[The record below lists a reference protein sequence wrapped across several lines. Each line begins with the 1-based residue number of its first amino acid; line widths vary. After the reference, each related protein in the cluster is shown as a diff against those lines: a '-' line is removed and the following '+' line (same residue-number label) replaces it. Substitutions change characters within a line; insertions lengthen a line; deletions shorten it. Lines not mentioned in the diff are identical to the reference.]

1 MPRFTLKTKIT
12 LLLPLAMT
20 VALAAL
26 LFLAYSLVQSHIKE
40 TIFNQQYQMV
50 SILADEIDRN
60 VASSGD
66 TLQDISRKITR
77 AMVNNPEQALAYLRQ
92 QDEHLKNF
100 DNGLFLFDRHGRMV
114 AELPLELQRVGKDFQ
129 FREYLAKTIASRR
142 PFLSDPYISSQ
153 AHHHPAVMFTVPV
166 FDNDGS
172 LMAVVGGSVDLA
184 RESFLGR
191 LANVKFGKKGY
202 PFLFNSERLMLLHP
216 DKSRVMKKDVPP
228 GVNKLLDRAVAGFDG
243 TGETVNSRGM
253 HALASFKH
261 LKTKNWILGANFPV
275 AEAFA
280 PISRLRNILLTVLPI
295 LTIALFCFMRRYLGQ
310 LTEPVVRLTRHVESL
325 SANKVDQR
333 TIPVEGSDEIAI
345 LGHSF
350 NHLVAEIDRQRD
362 ELVRREVLYRTVVDF
377 SSETIFLIS
386 PDRRTLSYISPSCL
400 ELTGYAPEEFQANPG
415 LLSEMIHSNDR
426 DHWDEHCRLEG
437 GCDFSEP
444 LEFRLLTRQGETR
457 WVNHLCRPVYDHLEQ
472 YAGIRGSF
480 SDISLWKQAESAIVA
495 SEEKFRIFFEES
507 GDAIFIVGV
516 DGLIKEANNEASQRY
531 GYSHQE
537 LVNMPVPE
545 LDTPEESVHIPERVA
560 RIMEQGQYTFETV
573 HRRKHDSPMMVEVS
587 ASLIDYEGNRAILAV
602 VRDITARKQAEQ
614 RLHRQNEYLQ
624 ALHETTVGL
633 LSRHDVAGLLQAIVT
648 RAGNLIG
655 TEHCYVYL
663 KNSSGIEMEMVFQSG
678 VYNSFVH
685 HPIKPGQG
693 IAGRVWES
701 MEPVHVADYSCW
713 EGRLPDPDRDCLH
726 AMAGVP
732 LTSGGEVIGALGLAF
747 IDCETVISA
756 EQMDLLCHF
765 GELASLALEN
775 ARLNDKFRR
784 ELSERKKAEEHL
796 HKLSVAVEQNPAS
809 IIITDP
815 RGVIEYV
822 NPHFSRLTGYLP
834 EEAIGR
840 TPSIL
845 RSGETSTG
853 EYRQLW
859 ETILSGGEWR
869 GEFHNRKKNGEL
881 YWEQALI
888 APIRDENGAITHF
901 IGIKEDITDRK
912 QLESQLRHSQKME
925 AIGQLAGGI
934 AHDFNNIL
942 TAIIGYSSI
951 MQLKL
956 PDDSPFKKSA
966 GQIIETAERGASLTQ
981 GLLAFSRKQVTYPVA
996 IDLNEILARVQQL
1009 LRRLISE
1016 DIGLDINPSA
1026 QGLPVMADSG
1036 QIEQVLM
1043 NLATNA
1049 RDAMPNGGS
1058 IVIAT
1063 EMVTLDS
1070 DFVISMGF
1078 GQAGDYALLTFTDS
1092 GEGMDEETA
1101 RHIFEPF
1108 YTTKD
1113 LGKGTGLGLSIVY
1126 GIVKKHNGYITC
1138 HSTIGLGT
1146 VMQVYLPLLTGSPAP
1161 VVLAPEEG
1169 APVRQGSDLVLVA
1182 EDNEAAR
1189 TLAKE
1194 ILEEFGYSVLEAGD
1208 GQEALE
1214 LFRDNRDS
1222 ISLVILDVIMP
1233 KLNGREVYDAIRA
1246 IDPAVRVLFCSG
1258 YPEDVVIKQG
1268 GFESGMNYL
1277 AKPYSPKE
1285 LLMKIREVLD
1295 NAH

>member
-1 MPRFTLKTKIT
+1 MTRFTLKTKIT

-20 VALAAL
+20 VVLAAL
-26 LFLAYSLVQSHIKE
+26 FFLVYSLAHSHIKE

-50 SILADEIDRN
+50 SMVADDIDRN
-60 VASSGD
+60 VSSTQD
-66 TLQDISRKITR
+66 TLVAISGKITR
-77 AMVNNPEQALAYLRQ
+77 AMIDDPELALAYFRQ
-92 QDEHLKNF
+92 QNEHLNNF
-100 DNGLFLFDRHGRMV
+100 DNGLFLFDTGGRMV
-114 AELPLELQRVGKDFQ
+114 AEFPLELQRAGKDFSYRDY
-129 FREYLAKTIASRR
+129 FRQTVAGRKPLI
-142 PFLSDPYISSQ
+142 SDPYISSQ
-153 AHHHPAVMFTVPV
+153 AHHHPALMFTVPV
-166 FDNDGS
+166 FDTDGS
-172 LMAVVGGSVDLA
+172 LIAVMGGSVDLTKS
-184 RESFLGR
+184 SFLGR
-191 LANVKFGKKGY
+191 MANVKIGKSGY
-202 PFLFNSERLMLLHP
+202 LFLFNSERLMVLHP
-216 DKSRVMKKDVPP
+216 DKNRIMKRDVPP

-243 TGETVNSRGM
+243 TGETVNSRGL

-261 LKTKNWILGANFPV
+261 LKTNNWILGANFPV

-280 PISRLRNILLTVLPI
+280 PINKLRNILLTVLPV
-295 LTIALFCFMRRYLGQ
+295 LTLALFILMQRYLGQ
-310 LTEPVVRLTRHVESL
+310 LTEPVVRLTRHVENL
-325 SANKVDQR
+325 SANNADQR
-333 TIPVEGSDEIAI
+333 MIAVEGSDEVAI
-345 LGHSF
+345 LGQSF
-350 NHLVAEIDRQRD
+350 NRLLAEIDRQRD
-362 ELVRREVLYRTVVDF
+362 ELARREVLYRTVVDF
-377 SSETIFLIS
+377 SSEMIFLVS
-386 PDRRTLSYISPSCL
+386 VDRRSISYISPSCL
-400 ELTGYAPEEFQANPG
+400 ELTGYAPEEFHANPG
-415 LLSEMIHSNDR
+415 LLCEMIHPDDR

-437 GCDFSEP
+437 GCNFSEP
-444 LEFRLLTRQGETR
+444 LEFRLQTRQGETR
-457 WVNHLCRPVYDHLEQ
+457 WVNHLCRPVYDHQGQ

-480 SDISLWKQAESAIVA
+480 SDISLWKQVEEVLVA

-507 GDAIFIVGV
+507 GDAIFIVGA
-516 DGLIKEANNEASQRY
+516 DGLIKEANIEASLRY
-531 GYSHQE
+531 GYSHVE
-537 LVNMPVPE
+537 LVNMPVAE
-545 LDTPEESVHIPERVA
+545 LDTPEESVHIPERMA
-560 RIMEQGQYTFETV
+560 RIMEQGQHTFEAV
-573 HRRKHDSPMMVEVS
+573 HRRKHDSPLMVEVS
-587 ASLIDYEGNRAILAV
+587 ASLIDYEGDRAILAV

-614 RLHRQNEYLQ
+614 LLHRQNEYLQ

-633 LSRHDVAGLLQAIVT
+633 LRRHDVAGLLQAIVT
-648 RAGNLIG
+648 RAGNLVG
-655 TEHCYVYL
+655 TENCYVYL
-663 KNSSGIEMEMVFQSG
+663 INASGSEMEMVFQSG

-701 MEPVHVADYSCW
+701 KLPVQVADYSCW

-747 IDCETVISA
+747 VDRETVISA

-784 ELSERKKAEEHL
+784 ELTERKKAEEHL

-845 RSGETSTG
+845 KSGETSTG
-853 EYRQLW
+853 EYRRLW

-888 APIRDENGAITHF
+888 APIRDEDGAITHF
-901 IGIKEDITDRK
+901 IGIKEDVTEHK
-912 QLESQLRHSQKME
+912 QLENQLRHSQKME

-966 GQIIETAERGASLTQ
+966 GQIIETAERGATLTQ
-981 GLLAFSRKQVTYPVA
+981 GLLAFSRKQVTYPVS
-996 IDLNEILARVQQL
+996 IDLNEILNRVQQL

-1016 DIGLDINPSA
+1016 DINLEIHPSA

-1043 NLATNA
+1043 NLATNS
-1049 RDAMPNGGS
+1049 RDAMPDGGS

-1063 EMVTLDS
+1063 ETVTLDT
-1070 DFVISMGF
+1070 DFVISRGF
-1078 GQAGDYALLTFTDS
+1078 GQAGDYALLTVTDS

-1138 HSTIGLGT
+1138 QSTLGLGT
-1146 VMQVYLPLLTGSPAP
+1146 IMQVYLPLLTVLPVPAAL
-1161 VVLAPEEG
+1161 VPEEG
-1169 APVRQGSDLVLVA
+1169 VPVRQGSDLVLVA
-1182 EDNEAAR
+1182 EDDEAAR
-1189 TLAKE
+1189 ILAKE
-1194 ILEEFGYSVLEAGD
+1194 ILEEFGYSVLEAVD

-1214 LFRDNRDS
+1214 LFRDNRDR

-1233 KLNGREVYDAIRA
+1233 KLKGREVFDAIRA

-1268 GFESGMNYL
+1268 GFERGMNYL

-1295 NAH
+1295 NDH

>member
-114 AELPLELQRVGKDFQ
+114 AELPLELQRVGKDFL

-202 PFLFNSERLMLLHP
+202 PFLFNSERLMILHP
-216 DKSRVMKKDVPP
+216 DKSRIMKKDVPP

-243 TGETVNSRGM
+243 TGETVNSRGL

-261 LKTKNWILGANFPV
+261 LKTRNWILGANFPV

-280 PISRLRNILLTVLPI
+280 PINKLRNILLIVLPI
-295 LTIALFCFMRRYLGQ
+295 LTISLFCFMRRYLGQ

-325 SANKVDQR
+325 SANKVAQR

-386 PDRRTLSYISPSCL
+386 PDRRIISYISPSCL

-415 LLSEMIHSNDR
+415 LLREMIHPDDR

-457 WVNHLCRPVYDHLEQ
+457 WVNHLCRPVYDHQEQ
-472 YAGIRGSF
+472 YVGIRGSF
-480 SDISLWKQAESAIVA
+480 SDISLWKQAEAAIVA

-560 RIMEQGQYTFETV
+560 RVMERGQYTFETT

-587 ASLIDYEGNRAILAV
+587 ASLIDYEGDRAILAV

-614 RLHRQNEYLQ
+614 RLYRQNEYLQ

-663 KNSSGIEMEMVFQSG
+663 KNSSGSEMEMVFQSG

-747 IDCETVISA
+747 IDRETVISA

-840 TPSIL
+840 TPRIL
-845 RSGETSTG
+845 RSGETTRE

-912 QLESQLRHSQKME
+912 QLENQLRHSQKME

-1161 VVLAPEEG
+1161 VALATEEG

-1214 LFRDNRDS
+1214 LFRDNRDR

-1233 KLNGREVYDAIRA
+1233 KLKGREVYDAIRA

-1258 YPEDVVIKQG
+1258 YPEDVLIKQG